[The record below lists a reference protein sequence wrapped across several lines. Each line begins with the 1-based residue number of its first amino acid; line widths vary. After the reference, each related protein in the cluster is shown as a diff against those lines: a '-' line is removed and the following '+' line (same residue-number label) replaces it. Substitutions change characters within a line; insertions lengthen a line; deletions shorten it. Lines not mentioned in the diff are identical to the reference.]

1 MRTSTAKA
9 ITALALGILF
19 GATAHAEV
27 PSPDATR
34 GAATTDTASAPAAP
48 VDPKTRIDRV
58 YTRIAEATATV
69 DTQDELVTAL
79 TTTLD
84 DLMDYEAF
92 ARRTLRTS
100 WPDLTKAQRAT
111 FIDRFKRLVVVV
123 YAKRFK
129 PRTAFEVDWRGDG
142 VLYRGDAKKEAK
154 VLTTIKGT
162 SLTAEVDYYCTLG
175 GTAAKDRWFVYD
187 FEIDGVS
194 MALNWRRQ
202 FERIIKSDGFD
213 ALIERIETRIEKDED

>member
-1 MRTSTAKA
+1 MRTPCTSIA
-9 ITALALGILF
+9 TALALSLLF
-19 GATAHAEV
+19 TATAHAED
-27 PSPDATR
+27 PTRDASK
-34 GAATTDTASAPAAP
+34 ATTAADVSSEQP
-48 VDPKTRIDRV
+48 VDPKTRIERV
-58 YTRIAEATATV
+58 YTSIAEATATV
-69 DTQDELVTAL
+69 ETQDELVAAL

-100 WPDLTKAQRAT
+100 WPDLTKEQRAT
-111 FIDRFKRLVVVV
+111 FMDRFKRLVVVV

-129 PRTAFEVDWRGDG
+129 PRTAFEVEWRGDG
-142 VLYRGDAKKEAK
+142 VLYREDAKNQAK
-154 VLTTIKGT
+154 VLTTIKGK
-162 SLTAEVDYYCTLG
+162 SLTAQVDYYCTLG

-202 FERIIKSDGFD
+202 FERIIKSEGFD
-213 ALIERIETRIEKDED
+213 ALIARIETRVERDED